1 MIEEIPDILPQSL
14 APHDAVIDV
23 RSPAEFAEDHI
34 PGAINLPV
42 LSNEERAVVGTI
54 YVRESRFRARRLGA
68 AHVARNV
75 AAHLGGALSTRD
87 AKFRPLLYCWR
98 GGMRSNA
105 MATILSQ
112 IGWRVGVLKGG
123 YKTWRRA
130 VVAQLFDEKT
140 PLNLVLI
147 DGETGAAKTDILRQM
162 ASMGVQTIDL
172 EGLAAHKGSVF
183 GGEADRP
190 QPPQKLFESRL
201 FDRLRALDPAAPI
214 VVEAESSRIGRIV
227 LPKRLWASMRAAPR
241 LVIRAEAAARA
252 RYLVDAYADL
262 IASAGEAELAIERL
276 APFHSKER
284 IAEWQALAG
293 AGRHVALAETLML
306 QHYDPLYLR
315 SRKRAGSVLL
325 GEIRLDRL
333 EADDIAGAAAA
344 AADLV
349 SRASRRSP
357 P

>member
-75 AAHLGGALSTRD
+75 AAHLDGALSTRD

-315 SRKRAGSVLL
+315 SRKRAGSALL
-325 GEIRLDRL
+325 GELRLDRL
-333 EADDIAGAAAA
+333 QADDIAGAAAA